1 MKDFWLQEKDRS
13 NSRIRTYQYIRDH
26 NHSTR
31 QEISKNLGLSY
42 PTVANAVKVLLGN
55 GLIAPSFHKQKT
67 EGRSAVSYDFCCD
80 TYYSIG
86 LYLAQNKMT
95 FVLADLK
102 GEVLDQKKIKAALN
116 LRSDIYL
123 KRIGEQLEE
132 IVRANHISPSNLL
145 GVGIALPGLIS
156 KDGDYVQYGHTS
168 DFTGV
173 TKAEISRYIPYKTAL
188 LHDSDAGAFAELN
201 KWPDMKDAFY
211 ISLSSSVGGAL
222 MLDRKI
228 VHGQDNW
235 CGEIGHMK
243 LATDRN
249 ARECYC
255 GHIGCFDTVCRCGV
269 LDGMTDGNIEG
280 FFQKLHEGDR
290 EALERWNSYT
300 DNLALGV
307 HNIHMLLDIPVI
319 LGGYIGEL
327 MKEELPDLRRKINS
341 LEPFSSN
348 ADDFVFCSRS
358 GADQVAEGAALIQ
371 NKIFENDI

>member
-1 MKDFWLQEKDRS
+1 MKDFCLQERGSS
-13 NSRIRTYQYIRDH
+13 NSRIRTYQYIKDH
-26 NHSTR
+26 NPSTR

-42 PTVANAVKVLLGN
+42 PTVANAVKVLVGN
-55 GLIAPSFHKQKT
+55 GLIVPSFNKQKT
-67 EGRSAVSYDFCCD
+67 EGRSAVSYDFCSD
-80 TYYSIG
+80 TYCSIG

-95 FVLADLK
+95 FVLADLR
-102 GEVLDQKKIKAALN
+102 GEILDQKKVKAALN
-116 LRSDIYL
+116 LRSDGYL
-123 KRIGEQLEE
+123 KYVGEQLKA
-132 IVRANHISPSNLL
+132 IVQKNNILPSNLL

-156 KDGDYVQYGHTS
+156 RDGEYVQYGHTS

-173 TKAEISRYIPYKTAL
+173 TKTEISKYIPYKTAL

-201 KWPDMKDAFY
+201 KWPDMRDAFY

-243 LATDRN
+243 LITDRN
-249 ARECYC
+249 AGECYC
-255 GHIGCFDTVCRCGV
+255 GHRGCFDTVCRCGV
-269 LDGMTDGNIEG
+269 LDVLTDGNIEE
-280 FFQKLHEGDR
+280 FFEILHAGDR
-290 EALERWNSYT
+290 AALGLWNTYT
-300 DNLALGV
+300 DHLAMGV

-319 LGGYIGEL
+319 LGGYVGEL
-327 MKEELPDLRRKINS
+327 MKEDLPELRKKINS
-341 LEPFSSN
+341 LEPFNSN

-371 NKIFENDI
+371 IRIFENEI